1 MLEDQDRNY
10 SSGEVCRA
18 VGLSRPT
25 FDAWLLRQYLP
36 PPLGPS
42 TGRSRTYSLLDA
54 VRISVVFELSQLGIN
69 AGTAAR
75 FSGLIVDSSIAPAT
89 TRRTALILVP
99 SPGLGHDGAEQR
111 GPAVA
116 VHQFESW
123 KDIESALRKDFVD
136 GPPAGFV
143 MLDVT
148 TVADRTRAALNDV
161 NATSSFGAWLDARAE
176 RVEAIGGTPARDR
189 TSRM

>member
-1 MLEDQDRNY
+1 MLEDHARIY
-10 SSGEVCRA
+10 SSAEVCRA
-18 VGLSRPT
+18 VGLSRRT

-36 PPLGPS
+36 LPPGPG
-42 TGRSRTYSLLDA
+42 TGRLRTYSLLDA
-54 VRISVVFELSQLGIN
+54 VRISVVYELSRLGIN

-75 FSGLIVDSSIAPAT
+75 FSGLIADSSIAPAT

-99 SPGLGHDGAEQR
+99 GLGQDGAEPR
-111 GPAVA
+111 APAVA
-116 VHQFESW
+116 VYRFESW

-148 TVADRTRAALNDV
+148 TIVDRTRAALNDLP
-161 NATSSFGAWLDARAE
+161 ATSIRRIWLDAR
-176 RVEAIGGTPARDR
+176 GGR
-189 TSRM
+189 SG